1 MFDQDRGT
9 ISSEERDAS
18 PADEHLLKE
27 SLLVEP
33 EIRRRPWREF
43 LESTPGRLSV
53 LAVVLVAVALTA
65 GVVTAAVIG
74 ARQQR
79 METLRAHTEPL
90 ADAAQNLFSSLS
102 IADAAATSSF
112 IAGAIEPLAVRDR
125 YNQAIGDASNA
136 LVTASYGVTSGDV
149 DSLRLLTEMSRHL
162 AVYTDLVATARSND
176 SAGNP
181 VGVAY
186 LGTASALMQDTIL
199 PLAERLYNDQAGA
212 VADTQSHTARLPVT
226 AIVVAS
232 AGVVVLTVAHVYV
245 AHRSRRRVN
254 PGLACAT
261 VLLVALVV
269 WIVVAGL
276 LSTSASER
284 ARIDGAEPLAAVTKA
299 RILAQQARADETLG
313 LLRPGFDPTG
323 SDYTRHTDALTAI
336 LNSDAS
342 PDAVDVPAINDA
354 SAAFEGWRSAHREL
368 QRKLADGDYQGA
380 ADVAVGPGST
390 ASTAQFRALD
400 ESLEDAIIALRADEL
415 DAMRESY
422 RRMAALTVGA
432 VVLAVSAALAV
443 IAGIEPRVS
452 EYH

>member
-1 MFDQDRGT
+1 MFHQDSGT
-9 ISSEERDAS
+9 VSSGDRDTS
-18 PADEHLLKE
+18 PADEHLLNE

-33 EIRRRPWREF
+33 EVRRRPWREF
-43 LESTPGRLSV
+43 LASTPGRLSL

-65 GVVTAAVIG
+65 GLVTSAVVA

-149 DSLRLLTEMSRHL
+149 ESLRLLTEMSRHV

-199 PLAERLYNDQAGA
+199 PLAERLYNDQARA
-212 VADTQSHTARLPVT
+212 VADTQSHTARLPAT
-226 AIVVAS
+226 ALIVAS
-232 AGVVVLTVAHVYV
+232 AGVVVLAVAHAYV

-261 VLLVALVV
+261 VLLAALVV

-313 LLRPGFDPTG
+313 LLRPGFDPAG
-323 SDYTRHTDALTAI
+323 SDYTRHTDALAEI

-342 PDAVDVPAINDA
+342 RNTVDDA
-354 SAAFEGWRSAHREL
+354 SAAFDGWRAAHRDL
-368 QRKLADGDYQGA
+368 QQKLADGDYQGA

-400 ESLEDAIIALRADEL
+400 EALEDAITALRTEEL

-422 RRMAALTVGA
+422 RTMAALAVGGI
-432 VVLAVSAALAV
+432 VLAVSAALAV
-443 IAGIEPRVS
+443 VAGIEPRVS

>member
-1 MFDQDRGT
+1 MFHQDSGTVSRGD
-9 ISSEERDAS
+9 RDTS
-18 PADEHLLKE
+18 PADEHLLNE

-33 EIRRRPWREF
+33 EVRRRPWREF
-43 LESTPGRLSV
+43 LASTPGRLSL

-65 GVVTAAVIG
+65 GLVTSAVVA

-149 DSLRLLTEMSRHL
+149 ESLRLLTEMSRHV

-176 SAGNP
+176 AAGNP

-199 PLAERLYNDQAGA
+199 PLAERLYNDQARA
-212 VADTQSHTARLPVT
+212 VADTQSHTARLPAT

-232 AGVVVLTVAHVYV
+232 AGVVVLAVAHAYV
-245 AHRSRRRVN
+245 AHRSRRRIN

-261 VLLVALVV
+261 VLLAALVV

-313 LLRPGFDPTG
+313 LLRPGFDPAG
-323 SDYTRHTDALTAI
+323 SDYARHTDALSAI

-342 PDAVDVPAINDA
+342 RNAVVAPTIADA
-354 SAAFEGWRSAHREL
+354 SAEFDGWRSAHRDL
-368 QRKLADGDYQGA
+368 QQKLADGDYQGA

-390 ASTAQFRALD
+390 ASTARFRALD
-400 ESLEDAIIALRADEL
+400 ESLEDAITALRTEEL

-422 RRMAALTVGA
+422 RTMAALTVGGI
-432 VVLAVSAALAV
+432 VLAVSAALAV
-443 IAGIEPRVS
+443 VAGIEPRVS

>member
-1 MFDQDRGT
+1 MFQDRGDV
-9 ISSEERDAS
+9 SGGARDTS
-18 PADEHLLKE
+18 PADEHLLNE

-43 LESTPGRLSV
+43 LASTPGRLSL

-65 GVVTAAVIG
+65 GIVTSAVIG
-74 ARQQR
+74 ARQQQ

-125 YNQAIGDASNA
+125 YNQAIADASNA
-136 LVTASYGVTSGDV
+136 LIAASYGVTSGDV
-149 DSLRLLTEMSRHL
+149 DTLRLLTAMSRHL

-199 PLAERLYNDQAGA
+199 PLAERLYNEQARA
-212 VADTQSHTARLPVT
+212 VAATQSHTARLPAT
-226 AIVVAS
+226 AIVVTVA
-232 AGVVVLTVAHVYV
+232 AVVVLAVAHAYV
-245 AHRSRRRVN
+245 AHRSRRRIN
-254 PGLACAT
+254 PGLASAT
-261 VLLVALVV
+261 IVLAALVV
-269 WIVVAGL
+269 WIVAAGL

-299 RILAQQARADETLG
+299 RILAQQTRADETLG
-313 LLRPGFDPTG
+313 LLRPGFDPAG

-336 LNSDAS
+336 LTSDES
-342 PDAVDVPAINDA
+342 RNAVVAPAIDDA
-354 SAAFEGWRSAHREL
+354 SAAFDGWRSAHREL
-368 QRKLADGDYQGA
+368 QRTLADGDFQGA
-380 ADVAVGPGST
+380 ADIAVGPGST

-400 ESLEDAIIALRADEL
+400 EALENAITALRTEEL

-422 RRMAALTVGA
+422 HTMAALSVGSI
-432 VVLAVSAALAV
+432 VLALSAALAV
-443 IAGIEPRVS
+443 VAGIEPRVS

>member
-1 MFDQDRGT
+1 MFHQDRGAV
-9 ISSEERDAS
+9 SGGARDTAQ
-18 PADEHLLKE
+18 ADEHLLDE

-33 EIRRRPWREF
+33 DARRRPWREF
-43 LESTPGRLSV
+43 LESTPGRLSL
-53 LAVVLVAVALTA
+53 LAVALVAVALTA
-65 GVVTAAVIG
+65 GIVTSVVID

-90 ADAAQNLFSSLS
+90 ADAAQHLFSSLS
-102 IADAAATSSF
+102 VADAAATSSF

-125 YNQAIGDASNA
+125 YNQAIADASNA

-149 DSLRLLTEMSRHL
+149 DTLRLLTEMSRHL

-176 SAGNP
+176 AAGNP

-186 LGTASALMQDTIL
+186 LGTASGLMQDTIL
-199 PLAERLYNDQAGA
+199 PLAERLYNEQSEA

-232 AGVVVLTVAHVYV
+232 AGVVVLAAAHTYV
-245 AHRSRRRVN
+245 AHRSRRRIN
-254 PGLACAT
+254 PGLACAA
-261 VLLVALVV
+261 VLLAALVV

-284 ARIDGAEPLAAVTKA
+284 ARTDGAEPLAAVTKA

-313 LLRPGFDPTG
+313 LLRPGFDPAG
-323 SDYTRHTDALTAI
+323 ADYTRHMDALTAI

-342 PDAVDVPAINDA
+342 RNAVVAPAIDEA

-368 QRKLADGDYQGA
+368 QQKLTAGDYQGA
-380 ADVAVGPGST
+380 ADIAVGPGST
-390 ASTAQFRALD
+390 ASTATFRALD
-400 ESLEDAIIALRADEL
+400 EALDDAITTLRTEEL

-422 RRMAALTVGA
+422 RTMAALA
-432 VVLAVSAALAV
+432 VAGIVLAVTAAVAV
-443 IAGIEPRVS
+443 IAGIEPRVG

>member
-1 MFDQDRGT
+1 MIHQDRGAV
-9 ISSEERDAS
+9 SGGARDTS
-18 PADEHLLKE
+18 PPDEHLLNE

-43 LESTPGRLSV
+43 LASTPGRLSL

-65 GVVTAAVIG
+65 GIVTSAVIG
-74 ARQQR
+74 ARQQQ

-125 YNQAIGDASNA
+125 YNQAIADASNA
-136 LVTASYGVTSGDV
+136 LITASYGVTSGDV
-149 DSLRLLTEMSRHL
+149 DTLRLLTEMSRHL

-199 PLAERLYNDQAGA
+199 PLAERLYNEQARA
-212 VADTQSHTARLPVT
+212 VADTQSHTARLPAT
-226 AIVVAS
+226 AIVVTVA
-232 AGVVVLTVAHVYV
+232 AVVVLAVAHAYV
-245 AHRSRRRVN
+245 AHRSRRRIN

-261 VLLVALVV
+261 ILLAALVV
-269 WIVVAGL
+269 WIVTAGL

-299 RILAQQARADETLG
+299 RILAQQTRADETLG
-313 LLRPGFDPTG
+313 LLRPGFDPAG
-323 SDYTRHTDALTAI
+323 SDYARHTDALTAI
-336 LNSDAS
+336 LTSDES
-342 PDAVDVPAINDA
+342 RNAVVAPAIDDA
-354 SAAFEGWRSAHREL
+354 SAAFDGWRSAHREL
-368 QRKLADGDYQGA
+368 QRKLADGDFQGA
-380 ADVAVGPGST
+380 ADIAVGPGST

-400 ESLEDAIIALRADEL
+400 EALEDAITALRTEEL

-422 RRMAALTVGA
+422 RTMAALSVGSI
-432 VVLAVSAALAV
+432 VLALSAALAV
-443 IAGIEPRVS
+443 VAGVEPRVS

>member
-1 MFDQDRGT
+1 MYHQDRGAV
-9 ISSEERDAS
+9 SSADRDTS
-18 PADEHLLKE
+18 PADEHLLDE

-33 EIRRRPWREF
+33 EVHRRPWREF
-43 LESTPGRLSV
+43 LASTPGRLSL

-65 GVVTAAVIG
+65 GLVTSAVVA

-149 DSLRLLTEMSRHL
+149 ESLRLLTEMSRHV

-199 PLAERLYNDQAGA
+199 PLAERLYNDQARA
-212 VADTQSHTARLPVT
+212 VADTQSHTARLPAT
-226 AIVVAS
+226 AIIVAS
-232 AGVVVLTVAHVYV
+232 AGVVVLAVAHTYV

-261 VLLVALVV
+261 VLLAALVV

-313 LLRPGFDPTG
+313 LLRPGFDPAG
-323 SDYTRHTDALTAI
+323 SDYTRHTDALAEI

-342 PDAVDVPAINDA
+342 RNTVVAPTISGA
-354 SAAFEGWRSAHREL
+354 SAAFDGWRGAHRDL
-368 QRKLADGDYQGA
+368 QQKLADGDYQGA

-400 ESLEDAIIALRADEL
+400 EALEDAITALRTEEL

-422 RRMAALTVGA
+422 RTMAALAVGGI
-432 VVLAVSAALAV
+432 VLAVSAALAV
-443 IAGIEPRVS
+443 VAGIEPRVS

>member
-1 MFDQDRGT
+1 MYHQDRGAV
-9 ISSEERDAS
+9 SSGDRDTS
-18 PADEHLLKE
+18 PADEHLLDE

-33 EIRRRPWREF
+33 EVHRRPWREF
-43 LESTPGRLSV
+43 LASTPGRLSL

-65 GVVTAAVIG
+65 GLVTSAVIA

-149 DSLRLLTEMSRHL
+149 ESLRLLAEMSRHV

-199 PLAERLYNDQAGA
+199 PLAERLYNDQARA
-212 VADTQSHTARLPVT
+212 VADTQSHTARLPAT

-232 AGVVVLTVAHVYV
+232 AGVVVLAVAHAYV

-261 VLLVALVV
+261 ALLAALVV

-313 LLRPGFDPTG
+313 LLRPGFDPAG
-323 SDYTRHTDALTAI
+323 SDYTRHTDALAEI

-342 PDAVDVPAINDA
+342 RNTVDGA
-354 SAAFEGWRSAHREL
+354 SAAFDGSRAAHRDL
-368 QRKLADGDYQGA
+368 QQKLADGDYQGA

-390 ASTAQFRALD
+390 GSTAQFRALD
-400 ESLEDAIIALRADEL
+400 EGLEDAITALRTEEL

-422 RRMAALTVGA
+422 RTMAALAVGGI
-432 VVLAVSAALAV
+432 VLAVSAALAV
-443 IAGIEPRVS
+443 VAGIEPRVS